1 MKISEMRKKSL
12 SIIMDLASTHNM
24 SMITVEFK
32 KYPFGAKSVE
42 DLPEDM
48 MIPLAGYQRWE
59 DKIEIYEVPMV
70 NVVRNDNDLMKI
82 LGHEVIHK
90 KLWDNDIIYK
100 VNMNCLTA
108 LFSLSP
114 RRLKKHIDN
123 IKSRYAHGRRFK
135 KECRK
140 YGYSEGRVFE
150 YK

>member
-1 MKISEMRKKSL
+1 MRKKSL
-12 SIIMDLASTHNM
+12 SIIMDLASIHNI

-32 KYPFGAKSVE
+32 KYPFGVKSIE

-48 MIPLAGYQRWE
+48 MIPLAGYIRRK
-59 DKIEIYEVPMV
+59 DIIEIYEVPMI
-70 NVVRNDNDLMKI
+70 NVVRNDNDLRKI

-100 VNMNCLTA
+100 VNMNCLTT

-114 RRLKKHIDN
+114 KRIKKHMDN
-123 IKSRYAHGRRFK
+123 IISRYGHGRKFK
-135 KECRK
+135 KECMK
-140 YGYSEGRVFE
+140 YGYSEGEAFE